1 MSNTQ
6 LNDLKSPIIL
16 CSIFIIILSQ
26 LCSCE
31 DTKKETVS
39 SKFSTIHGPGLSP
52 NKIRLPCQYFFVNLK
67 NQFNKSITDRSIGS
81 SLEVVI
87 EGQLLSTDLKIG
99 VKTETFFQG
108 DGDFVVRYKLYRT
121 FRSLKISVS
130 VEDEKKK
137 RRNLSGS
144 PGMSSVHLVFNVF
157 LKFIVSFETYH

>member
-1 MSNTQ
+1 MIRKSVVVKNKTMR
-6 LNDLKSPIIL
+6 DLTKPFFKY
-16 CSIFIIILSQ
+16 CS
-26 LCSCE
+26 
-31 DTKKETVS
+31 
-39 SKFSTIHGPGLSP
+39 
-52 NKIRLPCQYFFVNLK
+52 
-67 NQFNKSITDRSIGS
+67 SITDRSIGS

-130 VEDEKKK
+130 IEDEKKK

-144 PGMSSVHLVFNVF
+144 PGMSSVYLLFNVL
-157 LKFIVSFETYH
+157 LKLIVPFETFH